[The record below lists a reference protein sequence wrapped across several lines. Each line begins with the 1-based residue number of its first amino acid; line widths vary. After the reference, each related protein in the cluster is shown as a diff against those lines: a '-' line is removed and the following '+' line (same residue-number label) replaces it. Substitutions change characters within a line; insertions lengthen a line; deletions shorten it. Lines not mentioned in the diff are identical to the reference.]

1 MRWKHCLLLLLPFF
15 SLAGFPERNARGETS
30 ENFLLLQSKIQV
42 SLSQRTFKEGDRIP
56 LLFQI
61 QNTGK
66 EVIRIFPSQDFRQT
80 FQLVIKDKEN
90 RIVVPIED
98 PEFSDPILK
107 RRSLVL
113 NLSGDETKEIIL
125 HKGDS
130 FAKTIYLD
138 EFYAFNPN
146 EEYQVKGYF
155 FPNYQED
162 KTHFVKTLNSAAF
175 FYEPRAKTATQRSLT
190 SGQGE
195 SPGVSPEETIFLFLG
210 SELKKNWESHF
221 KWIDFSEYILGYDK
235 FAEAYSEGSPTDRQL
250 IVEEFKRYLTDSPSG
265 NLKYYKVLSV
275 DYLSPTDAKVQV
287 YVERAVQRY
296 ASRYEYIYTLKK
308 SETGNYW
315 KIKNLLA
322 KVRK

>member
-1 MRWKHCLLLLLPFF
+1 MRSIFGLWLLLPILP
-15 SLAGFPERNARGETS
+15 LAGFPERNARGETS
-30 ENFLLLQSKIQV
+30 ENHLLLQGKIEI
-42 SLSQRTFKEGDRIP
+42 SLPQKTFKEGDRLP

-66 EVIRIFPSQDFRQT
+66 EVVRIFPSQDFRNT
-80 FQLVIKDKEN
+80 FQIIVKDKEN
-90 RIVVPIED
+90 RIVTPIED
-98 PEFSDPILK
+98 PEFADPILK

-138 EFYAFNPN
+138 EFYAFSPN
-146 EEYQVKGYF
+146 EEYQVRGYF
-155 FPNYQED
+155 FPNFQED
-162 KTHFVKTLNSAAF
+162 KNHFVRSKNSPAF
-175 FYEPRAKTATQRSLT
+175 FLEPKVRTASARSLT
-190 SGQGE
+190 SGFSE
-195 SPGVSPEETIFLFLG
+195 TPGVSPEETIFLFLG

-235 FAEAYSEGSPTDRQL
+235 FAESYSESSPTDRQL
-250 IVEEFKRYLTDSPSG
+250 IVEEFKRYLADSPSG
-265 NLKYYKVLSV
+265 TLKYYKILSV
-275 DYLSPTDAKVQV
+275 DFLSSSDAKVQV

-296 ASRYEYIYTLKK
+296 SARYEYIYTLKK
-308 SETGNYW
+308 SEVGNYW